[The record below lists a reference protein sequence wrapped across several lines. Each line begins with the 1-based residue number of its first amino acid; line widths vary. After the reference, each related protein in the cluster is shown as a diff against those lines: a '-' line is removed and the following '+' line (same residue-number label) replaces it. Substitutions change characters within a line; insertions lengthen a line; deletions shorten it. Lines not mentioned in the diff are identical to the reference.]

1 MLIRVKESLRLLSA
15 AVVQIGVNTTSLHN
29 VLEIVFG
36 LSVTDEVDFFAGQ
49 FCFILGASI
58 ANRRQLSVY
67 SVR

>member
-1 MLIRVKESLRLLSA
+1 
-15 AVVQIGVNTTSLHN
+15 
-29 VLEIVFG
+29 

-49 FCFILGASI
+49 FCLGASI